1 MAQARGQDVT
11 VTVNRGGVPEVSI
24 SDIRDATWDPGLAE
38 DVDNYLG
45 ADAPD
50 VQGINNETSLELT
63 AVPRSADWLRVVEYQ
78 RLKNAGDP
86 AYLNVTI
93 DVSFRTDWNLD
104 GGVGRVILRR
114 CTLVGGGLGFSS
126 RTDKVTTNPRFVA
139 GKWRRLDS
147 V

>member
-1 MAQARGQDVT
+1 MQARGQDVVIT
-11 VTVNRGGVPEVSI
+11 INRDGQPEVSL

-38 DVDNYLG
+38 DIDNYLG
-45 ADAPD
+45 ADSPD

-63 AVPRSADWLRVVEYQ
+63 AVPRSSDWLRVVEYQ

-86 AYLNVTI
+86 TYLNVTI
-93 DVSFRTDWNLD
+93 DVSFRTDWSLD
-104 GGVGRVILRR
+104 GGVGRIIMRR
-114 CTLVGGGLGFSS
+114 CTLVGGGLSFSA

-147 V
+147 I